1 MLAKQ
6 ITSMIG
12 RLPTPGKGWD
22 VLNITTKVMKKM
34 VNLSSSGLIEIPNKE
49 LEKIE
54 GGSLLG
60 LLAFAVV
67 VGAGIFL
74 GIHLADKLCNCN

>member
-1 MLAKQ
+1 
-6 ITSMIG
+6 
-12 RLPTPGKGWD
+12 
-22 VLNITTKVMKKM
+22 MKKM

-67 VGAGIFL
+67 GGAGIFL